1 MAEKQDFARSGP
13 VHFQSLE
20 RELLSVARYFDGAML
35 NAGCGNRDLGPW
47 LAQHGVNAT
56 TNYDIASDLPGA
68 IIGSLDAL
76 PFADA
81 TFDTILCNAVL
92 EHVKHPE
99 AVVAE
104 LARVL
109 RPGGHVILAVP
120 FLQPYHE
127 SPHDFR
133 RYSSE
138 GLVALGEAAGLR
150 VVAINPVHSAAQ
162 TLGWIAWEIAKER
175 GRLARWLTWPI
186 VYVWTRFST
195 RTDPRITRNANTFQI
210 VFTK

>member
-1 MAEKQDFARSGP
+1 MAKKQDLARSGP

-20 RELLSVARYFDGAML
+20 NELMPVARYFGGVML

-47 LAQHGVNAT
+47 LAQHGIVTT
-56 TNYDIASDLPGA
+56 TNYDIASDLPDA
-68 IIGSLDAL
+68 IIGSLDTL
-76 PFADA
+76 PFAGDA
-81 TFDTILCNAVL
+81 YDTILCNAVL
-92 EHVKHPE
+92 EHVEHPE

-127 SPHDFR
+127 CPRDFR

-175 GRLARWLTWPI
+175 GRLARLLTWPI
-186 VYVWTRFST
+186 VYVWTRLST
-195 RTDPRITRNANTFQI
+195 RTDPRITRNANTYQI